1 VTTSPAPV
9 LAEFQEDDDGDEIG
23 EPIVPDETYVALERV
38 QAQRQL
44 VNVVERLP
52 APERRVVF
60 THYFQLHT
68 FEEIASDLGLTKG
81 RVSQLHHAALRRI
94 REWASAEGLPW

>member
-1 VTTSPAPV
+1 MR
-9 LAEFQEDDDGDEIG
+9 
-23 EPIVPDETYVALERV
+23 LERI
-38 QAQRQL
+38 QAQHQL

-68 FEEIASDLGLTKG
+68 FEEIATEMGLTKG
-81 RVSQLHHAALRRI
+81 RVSQLHHMALRRM
-94 REWASAEGLPW
+94 REWGCAKDLPR